1 MIEDFLTGLR
11 QGGTVDSPGAFTI
24 SREEALQKL
33 GRRPFGSLPWLV
45 NSALEGGATWLRFY
59 RLARELVFE
68 YDGRAPARLKAEGS
82 DDLTLGLLVAARQ
95 GVAFQGGSLC
105 LSAGPGRWDVRAC
118 APQPHQQIRFACP
131 PDHKGLFYWLDRLQ
145 LAPVPVDF
153 EGERWN
159 KPQDYSHQLVSRT
172 TERARL
178 SLGRSM
184 FSQAAP
190 SRPTLVLVLGGL
202 SVTREPDWPDAQVV
216 AYPRGLQRTVEGD
229 DVVENDAYR
238 GLLAELYATLQDMA
252 REIEEQ
258 TGGLPPALRR
268 QMDWITGRYL
278 TSES

>member
-1 MIEDFLTGLR
+1 MLDEFLTRLR
-11 QGGTVDSPGAFTI
+11 ASGTVDSPGAFTI

-33 GRRPFGSLPWLV
+33 GRRPFGSLPWLI

-68 YDGRAPARLKAEGS
+68 HDGRAPASLDAERS

-95 GVAFQGGSLC
+95 GVVFQGGSLG

-131 PDHKGLFYWLDRLQ
+131 PDHEGLYYWLDRLK
-145 LAPVPVDF
+145 LAPLPVDF

-178 SLGRSM
+178 YLGRSM

-190 SRPTLVLVLGGL
+190 GRPTLTLVLGGL
-202 SVTREPDWPDAQVV
+202 SVIREPDWPDAQVV
-216 AYPRGLQRTVEGD
+216 AYPTGLQRTVEGD

-238 GLLAELYATLQDMA
+238 ALLDELHATLQTMA
-252 REIEEQ
+252 RELEEQ
-258 TGGLPPALRR
+258 TRSLPPAIRR
-268 QMDWITGRYL
+268 QMAGITERYL
-278 TSES
+278 TS